1 VGSLRGAGWAILN
14 LDPASHRL
22 MNFWIDEHDTG
33 HAAGCSPIL
42 VMDVWEHAFM
52 TDYGTDRASY
62 IEAFMAN
69 VDWKEIEKR
78 LVVHSVE
85 VAHH

>member
-1 VGSLRGAGWAILN
+1 
-14 LDPASHRL
+14 
-22 MNFWIDEHDTG
+22 
-33 HAAGCSPIL
+33 
-42 VMDVWEHAFM
+42 M